1 MNLHIPRAI
10 AALLAASAVSF
21 ATAAAPTPNYVS
33 APIAS
38 SFKADGPQA
47 EQMNTLVQA
56 LNGEASLQGTKI
68 TVQIDEGGNVLLT
81 GATDSQ
87 EQSDR
92 AAQIA
97 TSQAGAGKVVN
108 AIVPG
113 HLTTYRTWEAI
124 SG

>member
-1 MNLHIPRAI
+1 MNMHIPRAI
-10 AALLAASAVSF
+10 AALLAASAVSL
-21 ATAAAPTPNYVS
+21 ATAAAPEPNYVS

-56 LNGEASLQGTKI
+56 LNGEASLKGSKI
-68 TVQIDEGGNVLLT
+68 TVQIDEKGGVLLT

-87 EQSDR
+87 EQAER
-92 AAQIA
+92 AGQIA
-97 TSQAGAGKVVN
+97 ASQAGQSKVVN

-113 HLTTYRTWEAI
+113 RVTYRTWEVI

>member
-1 MNLHIPRAI
+1 MKLHISRAL
-10 AALLAASAVSF
+10 AALLAASAVSI
-21 ATAAAPTPNYVS
+21 ATAAAPTPNYVT

-56 LNGEASLQGTKI
+56 LNGEASLQGSKI
-68 TVQIDEGGNVLLT
+68 TVQIDDGGNVLLT

-87 EQSDR
+87 EQAER

-97 TSQAGAGKVVN
+97 TSQAGQGKVVN

-113 HLTTYRTWEAI
+113 RVTYRTWEAI

>member
-1 MNLHIPRAI
+1 MNLHISRTV
-10 AALLAASAVSF
+10 AALLAASAVSI
-21 ATAAAPTPNYVS
+21 ATAAAPTPNYVT

-56 LNGEASLQGTKI
+56 LNGEASLQGSKI
-68 TVQIDEGGNVLLT
+68 TVQIDDGGNVLLT

-87 EQSDR
+87 EQAER

-97 TSQAGAGKVVN
+97 TSQAGQGKVVN

-113 HLTTYRTWEAI
+113 RVTYRTWEAI

>member
-1 MNLHIPRAI
+1 MNLHISRTL
-10 AALLAASAVSF
+10 AALLAASAVSI
-21 ATAAAPTPNYVS
+21 ATAAAPTPNYVT

-47 EQMNTLVQA
+47 EQMNMLVQA
-56 LNGEASLQGTKI
+56 LNGEASLQGSKI
-68 TVQIDEGGNVLLT
+68 TVQIDEAGNVLLT

-87 EQSDR
+87 EQSES
-92 AAQIA
+92 AARIA
-97 TSQAGAGKVVN
+97 TSQAGEGKVVN

-113 HLTTYRTWEAI
+113 RVNYRTWEAI

>member
-1 MNLHIPRAI
+1 MNLHISRAL
-10 AALLAASAVSF
+10 AALLAASAVSI
-21 ATAAAPTPNYVS
+21 ATAANPTPNYVT
-33 APIAS
+33 APTAS

-56 LNGEASLQGTKI
+56 LNGEASLQGSKI
-68 TVQIDEGGNVLLT
+68 TVQIDETGNVLLT

-97 TSQAGAGKVVN
+97 TSQAGDGKVVN

-113 HLTTYRTWEAI
+113 RVKYRTWEAI

>member
-1 MNLHIPRAI
+1 MNMHIPRAI
-10 AALLAASAVSF
+10 AALLAASAVTL
-21 ATAAAPTPNYVS
+21 ATTATSTPNYVS

-56 LNGEASLQGTKI
+56 LNGEASLQGSKI
-68 TVQIDEGGNVLLT
+68 TVQIDETGSVLLT

-87 EQSDR
+87 EQADR
-92 AAQIA
+92 AAHIA
-97 TSQAGAGKVVN
+97 TSQAGEGKVVN

-113 HLTTYRTWEAI
+113 HVNYRTWEAI